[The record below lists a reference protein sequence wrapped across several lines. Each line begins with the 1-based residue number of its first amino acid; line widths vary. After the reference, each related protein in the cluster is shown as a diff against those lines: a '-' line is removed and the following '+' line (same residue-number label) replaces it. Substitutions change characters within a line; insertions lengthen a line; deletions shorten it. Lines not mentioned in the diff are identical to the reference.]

1 MRPNVSSNVKATTIA
16 DRAGA
21 RTGGPRDS
29 STPEPQSQKDIN
41 NAKEGRTFLE
51 KHLLLCPAGEPPTH
65 DSLATSLFQIAE
77 LKGVSKQAENAI
89 RAVAYLLGVMEETQI
104 NGILKEAFDIQITEL
119 TADMASLIQDA
130 KDKLTD
136 HFKESEEKLA
146 QLIDKADVQHS
157 HTQQQTTY
165 ASIIN
170 NPPPHANPRVAAK
183 EGIKA
188 RQILLDG
195 IANTKFSHTDV
206 FQLKTELNNI
216 LGGLGLKDGKIRSI
230 NKLRNDGTL
239 IEMDTDAA
247 TTWLSTQENQD
258 KFCEKIGPSVSFRIR
273 VHTLIAFNVP
283 LGLAPEDKKHLQ
295 EVCEANSLDPDILL
309 AMKWVKAVHRRT
321 QNQRTAHLFL
331 TFISADAA
339 NRAITNGIYICNRR
353 CHVERVKREPTRC
366 LKCQGWNHFA
376 KDCLEE
382 NDKCGNCTENHRTNE
397 CPSPET
403 RRCVSCK
410 TEDHASWS
418 RECPTFAKKLSEF
431 NERNPENALQY
442 IPTADPWTWT
452 ASVKTANQSQPP
464 QASGPSNG
472 KERQPQDKRPRA
484 PPKLYDTYIP
494 QYDNNGKRIPDKD
507 RNGPAPPKE
516 LKEYRPLT
524 QDYIDSIN
532 KDPRR
537 PINPVQV
544 DPFC

>member
-1 MRPNVSSNVKATTIA
+1 MPFNSSMRPNVGSNVKATTIA

-21 RTGGPRDS
+21 RTGGPRES
-29 STPEPQSQKDIN
+29 STPEPQPQKDIN

-51 KHLLLCPAGEPPTH
+51 RYLLLCPAGEPPTH
-65 DSLATSLFQIAE
+65 DSLATCLFQIAE

-104 NGILKEAFDIQITEL
+104 NGILKEAFDTQITEL
-119 TADMASLIQDA
+119 TADMATLIQDA

-146 QLIDKADVQHS
+146 QLIEKADVQHNN
-157 HTQQQTTY
+157 TQQQTTY

-239 IEMDTDAA
+239 LEMDTDAA
-247 TTWLSTQENQD
+247 TTWILTRENQD
-258 KFCEKIGPSVSFRIR
+258 NFCEKIGPSVSFRIR
-273 VHTLIAFNVP
+273 VHTLIALNVP
-283 LGLAPEDKKHLQ
+283 LGLAPEDKKHLE
-295 EVCEANSLDPDILL
+295 EVSEANSLEPDTLL
-309 AMKWVKAVHRRT
+309 AMKWVKAVQRRT

-331 TFISADAA
+331 TFNSANAA
-339 NRAITNGIYICNRR
+339 NRAITNGVYICNRR
-353 CHVERVKREPTRC
+353 CRVERVKREPTRC
-366 LKCQGWNHFA
+366 LKCQGWNHYA
-376 KDCLEE
+376 KECLEE
-382 NDKCGNCTENHRTNE
+382 NDKCGNCTENHRTND

-403 RRCVSCK
+403 RKCVSCK
-410 TEDHASWS
+410 TDDHASWS
-418 RECPTFAKKLSEF
+418 RECPTFVKKLSDF
-431 NERNPENALQY
+431 NDRNPENALQY

-452 ASVKTANQSQPP
+452 ASAKTDNQPQPT
-464 QASGPSNG
+464 NG
-472 KERQPQDKRPRA
+472 KERQYQDKRTRA
-484 PPKLYDTYIP
+484 VPPKLYDTYIP
-494 QYDNNGKRIPDKD
+494 QYDSNGKRVQDK
-507 RNGPAPPKE
+507 GPAPPKE

-524 QDYIDSIN
+524 QQYIDSIN
-532 KDPRR
+532 EDPRR
-537 PINPVQV
+537 PINPVQI